1 MLSVNIMSSRKDTFF
16 TARISCLQS
25 CFNQIGRI
33 AKNPR
38 RHACD
43 PSCQEQTD
51 IFTRVEIELLASRLF
66 AAGSISNTITFLDK
80 EHALIHTKLPLEV
93 LIRAE
98 IEGETRRVTQK
109 HPLIALQEAFGPLR
123 LVNSPNLLSVANRSR
138 LIELRT
144 DFEQIKDECDIGV
157 VKACDA
163 P

>member
-1 MLSVNIMSSRKDTFF
+1 MSSRKDTFF
-16 TARISCLQS
+16 AARISCLQS

-51 IFTRVEIELLASRLF
+51 IFTRVEIEILASSLF
-66 AAGSISNTITFLDK
+66 VSGGGIITFFDK
-80 EHALIHTKLPLEV
+80 EHALIDAKLPLEV

-98 IEGETRRVTQK
+98 IEGEARRVTQK

-123 LVNSPNLLSVANRSR
+123 LVNSPNLLPIAN
-138 LIELRT
+138 
-144 DFEQIKDECDIGV
+144 
-157 VKACDA
+157 
-163 P
+163 